1 MNFRSRCYFTTRTFF
16 KLLHVNFQM
25 LRGSY
30 RIFALPGPIVTIF
43 GGSRFGQDVVY
54 AKKAHDLAHQFAKK
68 GISVLTGG
76 GSGIMQAASCGV
88 YVHKDEKGKTLG
100 IGVTTLKEPKNECL
114 TNYFEVD
121 YFYARKWLLTQ
132 YSAAFVVFPGGF
144 GTVDELGEILTLI
157 QTGTLKRTPIVLI
170 GKEYWAPFM
179 HWVKTEVVPHKL
191 IGPDDLGL
199 FTITDDLTEAF
210 CLVEDTCTL
219 SNDGTIQKRGTR

>member
-1 MNFRSRCYFTTRTFF
+1 MKFWQRIYFTIRTFF

-43 GGSRFGQDVVY
+43 GGSRFGQDIVY
-54 AKKAHDLAHQFAKK
+54 AKKAHDLAHRFAEG

-76 GSGIMQAASCGV
+76 GSGIMQAASCGARI
-88 YVHKDEKGKTLG
+88 HQCEKGKTLG
-100 IGVTTLKEPKNECL
+100 IGVTTLHEPKNECL
-114 TNYFEVD
+114 SDYFQVD

-132 YSAAFVVFPGGF
+132 YSSAFVVFPGGF
-144 GTVDELGEILTLI
+144 GTIDELGEVLTLI

-170 GKEYWAPFM
+170 GREYWQPFM
-179 HWVKTEVVPHKL
+179 NWVTNEALPHKL
-191 IGPDDLGL
+191 IAPEDLGL

-210 CLVEDTCTL
+210 CLVEDKCKIEL
-219 SNDGTIQKRGTR
+219 NGIIKRKDIR